1 MTEQEI
7 IARVQSSVSAIKQ
20 RNSSELY
27 QKVTGQIQAINKKIR
42 VAKLQTK
49 I

>member
-7 IARVQSSVSAIKQ
+7 ITRVQSSVLAIKQ

-27 QKVTGQIQAINKKIR
+27 QKVTGQIQVINKKIR
-42 VAKLQTK
+42 AAKTQTTL
-49 I
+49 